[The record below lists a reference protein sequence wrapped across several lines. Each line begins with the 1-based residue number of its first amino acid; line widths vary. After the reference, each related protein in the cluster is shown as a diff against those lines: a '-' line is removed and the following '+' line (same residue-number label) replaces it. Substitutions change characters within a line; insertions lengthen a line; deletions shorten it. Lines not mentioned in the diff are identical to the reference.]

1 MGDISKNDQFDN
13 FDAIT
18 LDFFHRGL
26 DLESYEDDGNN
37 ILDAYLKEK
46 VHAYDIFDV
55 IRTNSFVNIKLIKQK
70 HKLQSELMRDSLHKH
85 LI

>member
-1 MGDISKNDQFDN
+1 MSILLWDDISKNDQFDN

-37 ILDAYLKEK
+37 ILDDYLKEK
-46 VHAYDIFDV
+46 VHIM
-55 IRTNSFVNIKLIKQK
+55 T
-70 HKLQSELMRDSLHKH
+70 
-85 LI
+85 